1 MGRMARASAEFRKVV
16 ERGRRSGRSNAGR
29 RPNRFVNCS
38 AAVRERTTV
47 TRLEKT
53 AQALDTIITCWIVT
67 TLAIMVL
74 TIVSDVILRESLDSP
89 LVWNLEVAQ
98 SALIN
103 ITYVGAAL
111 AFRRRAHI
119 SINVVTARLPLRVE
133 RWVEVVARCLVL
145 PFIGVLTYSGLL
157 VIQHARGVT
166 PTLRLP
172 IWMYYFP
179 IFIGSV
185 LLFFYAVLQIV
196 EAIQA
201 ARCCKEPGGAGA
213 APRGAI

>member
-1 MGRMARASAEFRKVV
+1 M
-16 ERGRRSGRSNAGR
+16 N
-29 RPNRFVNCS
+29 
-38 AAVRERTTV
+38 
-47 TRLEKT
+47 RLEKL
-53 AQALDTIITCWIVT
+53 AQTLDTIIIWWIVT

-74 TIVSDVILRESLDSP
+74 TIVCDVILRESLDSP

-119 SINVVTARLPLRVE
+119 SINVVTARLPLKIE

-145 PFIGVLTYSGLL
+145 PFIAVLTYSGLL

-185 LLFFYAVLQIV
+185 LLCFYAVLQIL

-201 ARCCKEPGGAGA
+201 ARSGEEPGEAGGA
-213 APRGAI
+213 PKGAI